1 MPRLAIFAGLA
12 ALNLGSMTAH
22 ADTPAADCQ
31 AHFTSEGSL
40 FAGKKFTTWVEFSNV
55 AKLEAYSRAYT
66 AIAKDGYQIVSAD
79 KDAGVISASQSVSFG
94 KGTTA
99 PLVVVVEPSN
109 TTGSKLTATFR
120 IGGGQTV
127 KAETVR
133 AKLCE
138 YLGAGQTLVSQVRLT
153 SGYPWQEASD

>member
-1 MPRLAIFAGLA
+1 MLRLAVFAGLA
-12 ALNLGSMTAH
+12 ALNLGSMSAH

-40 FAGKKFTTWVEFSNV
+40 FAGKKFTTWVEFSNL
-55 AKLEAYSRAYT
+55 AKPDAYSRALT
-66 AIAKDGYQIVSAD
+66 AISKDGYQIVSAD
-79 KDAGVISASQSVSFG
+79 KESGIISASQSVSFG

-99 PLVVVVEPSN
+99 PLVIVVEPSN

-138 YLGAGQTLVSQVRLT
+138 YLGAGQPLVSQVRPPN
-153 SGYPWQEASD
+153 GYPWQQASD